1 MSRTGTC
8 SSENREAVLAALQEG
23 RCDGILPAA
32 RSFLDG
38 FAEFCLRAG
47 VLKVFEAFPD
57 HRARRSIPMFFFCNT
72 LVHRPLW
79 RTRLQPIQ
87 DTLFRSPYILR
98 QLGFNARQIDA
109 GFYTTAAE
117 TKPFTAEAIADAFVR
132 ARRGLPG
139 EPASGAGKPVGLL
152 SGTVPV
158 GAGRWTACTSGCR
171 AGAHAGTGLQSVCA
185 GRVAGQRGLA
195 HHCGCWWRQ
204 TEAEITVGRKLVAAA
219 EAVIGVG
226 SIRHLLVDRGYLD
239 GAWLSELHARG
250 TRVTIGVREDM
261 RIMEDMI
268 QPEPR
273 APAAVGGG
281 GSAADPHRDPA
292 QA

>member
-1 MSRTGTC
+1 MAQLAEHLNNVEAREQDWYVFI
-8 SSENREAVLAALQEG
+8 ENREAVLAALQEG

-79 RTRLQPIQ
+79 HLPRLQPIQ

-109 GFYTTAAE
+109 GFYTTAAGA
-117 TKPFTAEAIADAFVR
+117 KPFTAEAIADAFVR
-132 ARRGLPG
+132 ARPRLPG
-139 EPASGAGKPVGLL
+139 EPASSAGKPVGL
-152 SGTVPV
+152 SGTGPSR
-158 GAGRWTACTSGCR
+158 GCGRWTACTSGCR

-195 HHCGCWWRQ
+195 HAVDAGGAKRSRDHG
-204 TEAEITVGRKLVAAA
+204 GA
-219 EAVIGVG
+219 EAG
-226 SIRHLLVDRGYLD
+226 SGSGSGHRG
-239 GAWLSELHARG
+239 R
-250 TRVTIGVREDM
+250 
-261 RIMEDMI
+261 
-268 QPEPR
+268 
-273 APAAVGGG
+273 
-281 GSAADPHRDPA
+281 
-292 QA
+292 